1 MRSTIARL
9 AFLLFACAP
18 FLAAAAP
25 FQTPPPPVPTP
36 ISYCP
41 PDLQAECAY
50 VEALWNNFG
59 FGFLA
64 RALTLSAIAF
74 LLLAFLQ
81 GLLKGSEEAGKG
93 FFGRLAQPVL
103 RFIADIRYLT
113 NFIAKHRLFGFR
125 GIETMAVS
133 KLDLD
138 NAYIPLELTFE
149 SERTRKGDAVEGI
162 TVIPREG
169 GGAKPVSIAQVL
181 EKQSKVTIIGDAGS
195 GKSALLQ
202 WLGLTAARY
211 LLFRRLSQE
220 QRRAAAALRLNHL
233 LKPLFPV
240 IIPLRDYNAYCK
252 DNKLPRSAD
261 TLYQYLERLPEL
273 SFKGLRLP
281 ADFFTRLM
289 RRGCLLMLDGVDEV
303 DDEHRQAVRE
313 AVEGLVCLPGNRR
326 SSVYLV
332 TTRPSAASVAAQ
344 LADFHQAGVN
354 PLSPDQRRYM
364 VRVWSQAVNPT
375 IDEAEDE
382 FGRLMERIETEPVVS
397 IATTPLMVNIIA
409 LVFHNKKRLP
419 SQRAEL
425 YELALEALIT
435 EVHRSGQAVADAT
448 HWRGMN
454 WRQRR
459 DSLALVA
466 FILHDEGLES
476 IQASDLLGREQFWRR
491 FGDDREAA
499 CLAASEFLERTAGRG
514 GLLRKDGVRYD
525 FYIRRFREFL
535 AGRYLAASLE
545 DEWQQRLTHYSGDD
559 QWEEPVLLAAGF
571 LAFDNLEKAAKF
583 VRLLLK
589 LGDTPEH
596 IAEATALSGVAIID
610 LLDMQDQQVN
620 NLIRP
625 LSTGL
630 PEKMQAVFERNPPEV
645 RFALRHRLGL
655 ALSELGDPRFR
666 PVPSP
671 VTGELVILPGMVPVG
686 AGAYRM
692 GTSDEDK
699 AKLKGQDAKS
709 WEDEEPAHTVQ
720 LQAFSIGRYPVANAE
735 FRHFWLAHGYERQEF
750 WSPEGW
756 RWRHGDWEPDFSVYP
771 EEIREDM
778 RKWLGRRPTAKRG
791 QPFFWEQPRLS
802 AANLPVVGVTWFEAE
817 AYCNWMCAL
826 SGQIYRLPSE
836 AEWEAAARGPQGR
849 LWPWGDEWDAT
860 CCNSAE
866 GPLSGASPVGLY
878 PQGASPCSA
887 LDMVGNVWEWC
898 LDGYDEKAYERRL
911 KAGAAPGNRPVP
923 PAKAR
928 VVRGGFRSRGRARGA
943 SRFRNVPGG
952 FDNGIGFRLALS
964 PGKPLES

>member
-1 MRSTIARL
+1 
-9 AFLLFACAP
+9 
-18 FLAAAAP
+18 
-25 FQTPPPPVPTP
+25 
-36 ISYCP
+36 
-41 PDLQAECAY
+41 LQAECARFA
-50 VEALWNNFG
+50 ALWDSYG
-59 FGFLA
+59 FGYAASVLA
-64 RALTLSAIAF
+64 AGI
-74 LLLAFLQ
+74 LLLILYYFFQ
-81 GLLKGSEEAGKG
+81 GILKGSEEAGKG
-93 FFGRLAQPVL
+93 FFGRLAQPML

-149 SERTRKGDAVEGI
+149 SERTRKGDALEGI
-162 TVIPREG
+162 TVLPREG

-211 LLFRRLSQE
+211 LFFRRLSQE

-240 IIPLRDYNAYCK
+240 IIPLREYNAYCK
-252 DNKLPRSAD
+252 DKQLPRSAD

-344 LADFHQAGVN
+344 LADFHQASVN
-354 PLSPDQRRYM
+354 PLSPDQRRSM

-382 FGRLMERIETEPVVS
+382 YGRLMERIETEPIVS
-397 IATTPLMVNIIA
+397 IATTPLMVNIVA

-435 EVHRSGQAVADAT
+435 EVHRSGQAMADAT
-448 HWRGMN
+448 HWHGMN

-466 FILHDEGLES
+466 FILHDESLES
-476 IQASDLLGREQFWRR
+476 IQTSNLLEKERFWRR
-491 FGDDREAA
+491 FGDNREKA

-514 GLLRKDGVRYD
+514 GLLRQDGVRYD

-545 DEWQQRLTHYSGDD
+545 DEWEQRLARYYQDD
-559 QWEEPVLLAAGF
+559 QWEEPILLAAGF
-571 LAFDNLEKAAKF
+571 LAFDNPEKAVKF
-583 VRLLLK
+583 MRLLAK
-589 LGDTPEH
+589 LGAPPENMP
-596 IAEATALSGVAIID
+596 EAIALSGVALAD
-610 LLDMQDQQVN
+610 LLDMQDQQVS
-620 NLIRP
+620 NLFRP
-625 LSTGL
+625 QTAGL
-630 PEKMQAVFERNPPEV
+630 PEKMLAVFRRDPPKL

-655 ALSELGDPRFR
+655 ALGELGDPRFQ
-666 PVPSP
+666 PTPSP
-671 VTGELVILPGMVPVG
+671 TTGELIILPDLVPAP
-686 AGAYRM
+686 AGAYRQ
-692 GTSDEDK
+692 GTSDDDK
-699 AKLKGQDAKS
+699 AKLQEQNASS
-709 WEDEEPAHTVQ
+709 WEDEEPSHTIQ
-720 LQAFSIGRYPVANAE
+720 LQAFAIGRCPVTNAE
-735 FRHFWLAHGYERQEF
+735 FRSFWLAQGYQRQEF
-750 WSPEGW
+750 WSQEGW
-756 RWRHGDWEPDFSVYP
+756 RWRTGDWQPDLSVYP
-771 EEIREDM
+771 GEYRENFQ
-778 RKWLGRRPTAKRG
+778 KWLEGRPLDKRS
-791 QPFFWEQPRLS
+791 QPFFWEQPRWS
-802 AANLPVVGVTWFEAE
+802 ASNLPVVGVTWFEAE
-817 AYCNWMCAL
+817 AYINWLNAL
-826 SGQIYRLPSE
+826 SGRIYRLPSE
-836 AEWEAAARGPQGR
+836 AEWEAAARGPQGW
-849 LWPWGDEWDAT
+849 LWPWGNEWDAER
-860 CCNSAE
+860 CNSAE
-866 GPLSGASPVGLY
+866 GPLSSTSPVGLY
-878 PQGASPCSA
+878 PQGASSCRA
-887 LDMVGNVWEWC
+887 LDMIGNVWEWC
-898 LDGYDEKAYERRL
+898 QDGYYADAYTRRL
-911 KAGAAPGNRPVP
+911 KAGGAPGNQPAP
-923 PAKAR
+923 PAAAR
-928 VVRGGFRSRGRARGA
+928 VVRGGSWGSNRNLARGA
-943 SRFRNVPGG
+943 YRPGLVPDY
-952 FDNGIGFRLALS
+952 FDNTLGFRLALS